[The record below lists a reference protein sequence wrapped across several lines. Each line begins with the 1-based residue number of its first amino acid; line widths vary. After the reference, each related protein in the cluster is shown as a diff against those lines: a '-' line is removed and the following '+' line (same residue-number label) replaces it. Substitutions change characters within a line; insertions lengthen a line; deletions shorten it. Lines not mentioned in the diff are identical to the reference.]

1 MRKLIVKNVGPIKY
15 ADIELAKVNVFV
27 GPQGAGKSTLAKI
40 ISFCSWLEKHRAD
53 DIVFLDAVSKLK
65 SYHRLATYFCAESR
79 IYYKGDDIIYCY
91 GWNADAIPVPD
102 IFEVASVFSPNEKE
116 TFFFGVGKNTNPKV
130 IYIPAE
136 RNFVASV
143 PNLQNYNEDAD
154 SLQGF
159 VVDWYNAKR
168 HYTSSTPLPVL
179 NLDIKFYSSENTP
192 DCIILKNGQSV
203 PLAASASGYQS
214 IIPMLTVVD
223 WLSNGIYKIDKP
235 FSPSEREKIMAT
247 LENIRSQQSVEELE
261 QLKKRLVGFIE
272 GKIYTHTQFVI
283 EEPEQNLFPQTQKDL
298 VYYLVSALDHGKNHH
313 LVMTTHSPYIL
324 SALNNLLYAHKVAQQ
339 DKKELVCDIIPE
351 SSWLD
356 FKQTRAY
363 FVNDGGV
370 SGIMDEET
378 GMVSAETID
387 SISDTLNREF
397 EQLLDIE
404 YRS

>member
-1 MRKLIVKNVGPIKY
+1 MRRLIIENIGPIQHV
-15 ADIELAKVNVFV
+15 DLELAKVNVFV

-40 ISFCSWLEKHRAD
+40 ISFCSWLEKHRSD
-53 DIVFLDAVSKLK
+53 DSVFLDAASKLK
-65 SYHRLATYFCAESR
+65 SYQRLASYFNPDSQ
-79 IYYKGDDIIYCY
+79 IYYQGEDIIYCY
-91 GWNADAIPVPD
+91 GGDKEHISIPERFENANVL
-102 IFEVASVFSPNEKE
+102 SPNEKE
-116 TFFFGVGKNTNPKV
+116 TIWFAIGKSVNPKV

-143 PNLQNYNEDAD
+143 PNLQDYMEDAD

-168 HYTSSTPLPVL
+168 RYTSSTPLPVL
-179 NLDIKFYSSENTP
+179 DLDVRFYSSDNTP
-192 DCIILKNGQSV
+192 DSLMLKNGTPV

-214 IIPMLTVVD
+214 LIPILTVVD
-223 WLSNGIYKIDKP
+223 WLSSGIYKTNKP
-235 FSPSEREKIMAT
+235 FSPSEYEKIMST
-247 LENIRSQQSVEELE
+247 LEDIRSQQSVEELE

-313 LVMTTHSPYIL
+313 IVMTTHSPYIL

-339 DKKELVCDIIPE
+339 GKKEMVCGIIPE

-370 SGIMDEET
+370 SDIMDEET
-378 GMVSAETID
+378 GMISAETID

-397 EQLLDIE
+397 EQMLDIE

>member
-1 MRKLIVKNVGPIKY
+1 MRRLIVENIGPIKY
-15 ADIELAKVNVFV
+15 VDLELARVNVFV

-40 ISFCSWLEKHRAD
+40 VSFCSWLEKHRAD
-53 DIVFLDAVSKLK
+53 DSVFLDAAAKLK
-65 SYHRLATYFCAESR
+65 SYHRLATYFNPDSK
-79 IYYKGDDIIYCY
+79 IYYQGDDIVYCY
-91 GWNADAIPVPD
+91 GCDTDAIPVPER
-102 IFEVASVFSPNEKE
+102 FKVTNAFSPNEKE
-116 TFFFGVGKNTNPKV
+116 KILFAIGKNINPKV

-179 NLDIKFYSSENTP
+179 NLDVRFYSSENTP
-192 DCIILKNGQSV
+192 DSIMLKNGLSV

-214 IIPMLTVVD
+214 LIPILTVVD

-235 FSPSEREKIMAT
+235 FSPSEHEKIMST
-247 LENIRSQQSVEELE
+247 LEDIRSQQSKEELE
-261 QLKKRLVGFIE
+261 QLKRRLVGFFE

-298 VYYLVSALDHGKNHH
+298 MYYLISALDHGKNHH
-313 LVMTTHSPYIL
+313 LLLTTHSPYIL
-324 SALNNLLYAHKVAQQ
+324 SALNNLLYAYRVGAKGH
-339 DKKELVCDIIPE
+339 KELVDRIIPE
-351 SSWLD
+351 TSWLD
-356 FKQTRAY
+356 FEQTRAY
-363 FVNDGGV
+363 FVSEGV
-370 SGIMDEET
+370 VNSIIDEEV
-378 GMVSAETID
+378 GMIAAETID
-387 SISDTLNREF
+387 AISDTLNKEF

-404 YRS
+404 YKS

>member
-1 MRKLIVKNVGPIKY
+1 MRRLIVENVGPIKY

-53 DIVFLDAVSKLK
+53 DTVFLDAVSKLK
-65 SYHRLATYFCAESR
+65 SYHRLATYFSAESR

-91 GWNADAIPVPD
+91 GWNADAIPVPE
-102 IFEVASVFSPNEKE
+102 IFEVANVFSPNEKE
-116 TFFFGVGKNTNPKV
+116 TFFFAVGKNTNPKV

-283 EEPEQNLFPQTQKDL
+283 EEPEQNLFPQTQKEL
-298 VYYLVSALDHGKNHH
+298 TYYLISALDHGKNHH
-313 LVMTTHSPYIL
+313 LLLTTHSPYIL

-387 SISDTLNREF
+387 SISDMLNREF